1 MITIS
6 LCMIVKNE
14 EKVLERCLNSVK
26 DLVDEIII
34 ADTGSTDRTK
44 EIAGRFTKNIYDFP
58 WIDDFSAARNFA
70 YDKATKEYIL
80 WLDADD
86 IILPEDA
93 VKFRKLKK
101 TLSSDI
107 DIVMMLYNIGFDAQ
121 GKVTFS
127 YYRERLSKNIPRF
140 RWSEPVHECLQLGGN
155 IINSDIGITHA
166 KPPGAR
172 SSRNLEIYENLLSKG
187 TKLSPRG
194 TYYYARE
201 LKDNG
206 RFEDAIDAFEQF
218 LDSGLGW
225 VEDNIA
231 ACGELAKCYR
241 EQGDSKRAF
250 RAMLRSF
257 QYDTPRGELCCQIG
271 YHFKEQKEYRKA
283 AFWFNL
289 VLTLENPQSSW
300 GFHQADFWGYIPC
313 IECVVCYDH
322 LGKHEKA
329 ERYNDMAAAFKPD
342 SPSVLYNKEY
352 FKNRKKTDTSS
363 PSEGRI

>member
-14 EKVLERCLNSVK
+14 ENVLERCLNSAK

-44 EIAGRFTKNIYDFP
+44 EIAGRFTKKVYDFP

-93 VKFRKLKK
+93 VKFKHLKE
-101 TLSSDI
+101 TLSHDI
-107 DIVMMLYNIGFDAQ
+107 DVVMMLYNIGFDSQ
-121 GKVTFS
+121 GNVTFS
-127 YYRERLSKNIPRF
+127 YYRERLSKNLPQF
-140 RWSEPVHECLQLGGN
+140 RWRDPVHEYLQISGN
-155 IINSDIGITHA
+155 IINSDICVTHSKQNKA
-166 KPPGAR
+166 P
-172 SSRNLEIYENLLSKG
+172 SSRNLQIYENLLAKG

-206 RFEDAIDAFEQF
+206 RYKEAITFFEEF

-231 ACGELAKCYR
+231 ACGELAKCYQS
-241 EQGDSKRAF
+241 ENDSQGAF
-250 RAMLRSF
+250 QAMLRSF
-257 QYDTPRGELCCQIG
+257 QYDMPRAELCCQIG
-271 YHFKEQKEYRKA
+271 YYFKNLKKYKQA
-283 AFWFNL
+283 VFWFSL
-289 VLTLENPQSSW
+289 VLNLEKPQDSW
-300 GFHQADFWGYIPC
+300 GFHQEDYWGYIPC
-313 IECVVCYDH
+313 LECTVCYDR
-322 LGKHEKA
+322 LGDYEKA
-329 ERYNDMAAAFKPD
+329 EYYNDMAGTFKPA
-342 SPSVLYNKEY
+342 SPSVLYNKKY
-352 FKNRKKTDTSS
+352 FETKKQKSTSLS
-363 PSEGRI
+363 